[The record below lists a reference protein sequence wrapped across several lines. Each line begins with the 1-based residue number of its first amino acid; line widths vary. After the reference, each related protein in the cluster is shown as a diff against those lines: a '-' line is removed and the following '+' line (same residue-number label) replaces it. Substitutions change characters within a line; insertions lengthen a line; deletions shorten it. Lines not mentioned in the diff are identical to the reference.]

1 MRKSADW
8 MTIWDDRILEVI
20 RDEGPTSPT
29 PLSQHKH
36 IHIGK
41 SGVSKRLNRMR
52 DHGLVHELGNG
63 VYAITS
69 DGESYL
75 DGELD
80 AKELDEQSQNGDE
93 GAHAGT

>member
-20 RDEGPTSPT
+20 RNDGPTSPT
-29 PLSQHKH
+29 PLSEHKY

-41 SGVSKRLNRMR
+41 SGVSKRLNRMK

-63 VYAITS
+63 VYAITAE
-69 DGESYL
+69 GESYL
-75 DGELD
+75 DGELN
-80 AKELDEQSQNGDE
+80 AEQLKDQTSDGDE
-93 GAHAGT
+93 SAQV